1 MELNFDLNTDDFL
14 NEVEKSNGGSA
25 IIDTNSLPFVESGMY
40 RCSIQTA
47 FKRVNLD
54 MGTCKIDCTFV
65 AFDGNNQPVG
75 KFSISYDTDME
86 SKYFVK
92 TKELCYLTNN
102 TKGLDPK
109 VINGKNGDFEIY
121 PTLENKPLV
130 AIVYKKNEIEKNGK
144 VYANYACYGL
154 YNSEKYSCRELIM
167 KNRGANVTKP
177 TDIKNTYEFLKNK
190 LDEDADDAED
200 AKENTVKTTSPK
212 PATSAKPQQA
222 SSWNEY
228 VQQNTVAN
236 KAPTK
241 TPTADDG
248 LPF

>member
-14 NEVEKSNGGSA
+14 NEVEKSNGGYT
-25 IIDTNSLPFVESGMY
+25 IIDTDSLPFVESGMY

-109 VINGKNGDFEIY
+109 VINGEKGDFEIY
-121 PTLENKPLV
+121 PTLANKPLV
-130 AIVYKKNEIEKNGK
+130 AIVYKKKEIEKNGK

-177 TDIKNTYEFLKNK
+177 IDIEKTYAFLRSK
-190 LDEDADDAED
+190 LAED
-200 AKENTVKTTSPK
+200 AKENTVKTTYPK
-212 PATSAKPQQA
+212 PTTSVKPQQT
-222 SSWNEY
+222 SSWNKY
-228 VQQNTVAN
+228 AQQNTVAN
-236 KAPTK
+236 KAPTQ
-241 TPTADDG
+241 TPTQAPTADDG

>member
-130 AIVYKKNEIEKNGK
+130 AIVYKKNETEKNGK

-167 KNRGANVTKP
+167 RNRGANVTKP
-177 TDIKNTYEFLKNK
+177 IDIENTYAFLRSK
-190 LDEDADDAED
+190 LAED
-200 AKENTVKTTSPK
+200 AKENTVKTTYPK
-212 PATSAKPQQA
+212 PTTSAKPQQS

-228 VQQNTVAN
+228 AQQNTVAN
-236 KAPTK
+236 KAPTQ